1 MNRLSLLVVP
11 FAASLLAC
19 GADLGKGG
27 TEEGTAG
34 SFLDETQYT
43 EQATVCPGSSK
54 IYGIDVSYYQ
64 GTINWAQVK
73 AAGKVF
79 AIIRVS
85 DGTGFMDPKFV
96 SNWKGAKAAG
106 LAVGA
111 YQFFRPTQD
120 VTRQAD
126 IMVDQLNAVGFGA
139 GDIPPVIDVEVHG
152 RRLRCQRHR
161 PRQLLDCPRQVAHR
175 SAAGA
180 LYLAGLLERPGQPH
194 PNHPAVHLDRA
205 LGSQLPDDSARL
217 GPPALLA
224 VLRHRASVRHQRQR
238 RSRHLQRHPG
248 RAARPLI
255 LASG

>member
-54 IYGIDVSYYQ
+54 IYGIDVYYYQ

-139 GDIPPVIDVEVHG
+139 GDIPPVIDVEVQDGVSDANVTARVNSWIARVKSRTG
-152 RRLRCQRHR
+152 RLPALYTSPGFWSGLGNPTPTILPYIWTAHWGVSCPTIPPAWGRLRFWQYSATGRVSGISGNVD
-161 PRQLLDCPRQVAHR
+161 LDIYN
-175 SAAGA
+175 GT
-180 LYLAGLLERPGQPH
+180 LAELRGL
-194 PNHPAVHLDRA
+194 
-205 LGSQLPDDSARL
+205 
-217 GPPALLA
+217 
-224 VLRHRASVRHQRQR
+224 
-238 RSRHLQRHPG
+238 
-248 RAARPLI
+248 
-255 LASG
+255 